1 MAGSALRPSRPL
13 GIHAPLALS
22 FPQGVSRS
30 LREITKER
38 GLPIRREIYLW
49 SALKSATCC
58 YEFSSA
64 VCQMREQFRP
74 VVTGVS
80 IVMAVQTQTAIRGDA
95 IRRRFAEYEPAECQ
109 EAKASSSEI
118 PQRLPIAGGVLRGLF
133 ILSLLIVTMR
143 VGMPQREHIWTAYA
157 SPADLIRMILGFVVC
172 VWLAKEL
179 FNVPRDTQAYRAW
192 LYLS

>member
-1 MAGSALRPSRPL
+1 MA
-13 GIHAPLALS
+13 
-22 FPQGVSRS
+22 
-30 LREITKER
+30 
-38 GLPIRREIYLW
+38 
-49 SALKSATCC
+49 
-58 YEFSSA
+58 
-64 VCQMREQFRP
+64 M
-74 VVTGVS
+74 
-80 IVMAVQTQTAIRGDA
+80 QTQTAIRGDA